1 MRETEN
7 YKTKNWPKVR
17 LPFSMQI
24 QAPRPIQV
32 KTQLYRLYQNVQR
45 KLGIRQ
51 HEQVVVAMT
60 KSQKSFYR
68 GVAEFVQEEFRIP
81 LPMG

>member
-1 MRETEN
+1 MR
-7 YKTKNWPKVR
+7 
-17 LPFSMQI
+17 LQFFMQI

-45 KLGIRQ
+45 KLEIHRP
-51 HEQVVVAMT
+51 EQVVVAMT

-68 GVAEFVQEEFRIP
+68 EVAKFVVKKSKSRFFHVIKKLWDLANP
-81 LPMG
+81 L